1 MKNIL
6 KNIGT
11 GLFVGI
17 LSLLFLSCGNEKATD
32 KKVEA
37 TEEEHKHHE
46 ESVVELTEAQFKNA
60 SIATGKLESKNM
72 SGTIKVNGMLD
83 IPPQNLVTMSVP
95 YGGTVKQTDLL
106 QGMKITKGQVLVTLE
121 HPDYIQLQQDYLE
134 AKSKLNFMELELKR
148 QEDLQKEN
156 VNAAKTY
163 QQIVSEYESLKAR
176 VNGLEQKLSM
186 INITPQQI
194 KENGITKHVNLY
206 SPINGYVTQVN
217 VNIGMYVN
225 SNDIICKMV
234 DTRHLHAELTVFEK
248 DISSLKTGQKVRFT
262 FNNESKERT
271 ATVYLIGK
279 EISEDRTIRVHC
291 HLDKEDPTLLPGMY
305 LKAYIETKSKGVWV
319 LPSKAVVQADGKNY
333 VFVSKGT
340 EQEDGKNMYHFEKLE
355 VTTGISDNGYTE
367 ILLSDELDKNADI
380 VTTGAYDILS
390 KMGVGEEEGHAH

>member
-1 MKNIL
+1 MKNTL

-11 GLFVGI
+11 GLAIGI
-17 LSLLFLSCGNEKATD
+17 LSLFVFSCGSEKATD
-32 KKVEA
+32 TKVVA
-37 TEEEHKHHE
+37 TEEEHEHHDE
-46 ESVVELTEAQFKNA
+46 NVVEFTEAQFKNA
-60 SIATGKLESKNM
+60 TIATGKLENKNM

-83 IPPQNLVTMSVP
+83 IPPQNLVSMSVP

-121 HPDYIQLQQDYLE
+121 HPDYIQLQQDYLD
-134 AKSKLNFMELELKR
+134 AMSKLNFMELELKR
-148 QEDLQKEN
+148 QEELQKEN

-176 VNGLEQKLSM
+176 VSGLEQKLSM
-186 INITPQQI
+186 INITPEQI
-194 KENGITKHVNLY
+194 KKNGITKQVKLY
-206 SPINGYVTQVN
+206 APISGYVTQVN

-225 SNDIICKMV
+225 SNDIICKLV

-248 DISSLKTGQKVRFT
+248 DIASLRIGQKVRFN

-271 ATVYLIGK
+271 ATIYIIGK

-305 LKAYIETKSKGVWV
+305 LKAYIETQSKGVLV
-319 LPSKAVVQADGKNY
+319 LPTKAVVQADGKNY
-333 VFVSKGT
+333 IFISKGT
-340 EQEDGKNMYHFEKLE
+340 EQEDGKTMYHFEKHE

-367 ILLSDELDKNADI
+367 ILPSDELDKNTDI
-380 VTTGAYDILS
+380 VTTGAYDLLS
-390 KMGVGEEEGHAH
+390 KMNNSEEEGHAH